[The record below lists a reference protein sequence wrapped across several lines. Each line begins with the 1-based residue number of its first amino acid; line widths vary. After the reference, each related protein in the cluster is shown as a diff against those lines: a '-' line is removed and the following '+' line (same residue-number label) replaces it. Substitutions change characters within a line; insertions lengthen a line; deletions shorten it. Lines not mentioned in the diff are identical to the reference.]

1 MTNLFEWLFELSQG
15 TSRTDMVS
23 VLQSTGE
30 SITEKYLVDLSMMV
44 AIPYSL
50 YDKKYDVH
58 MNAETPVS

>member
-1 MTNLFEWLFELSQG
+1 
-15 TSRTDMVS
+15 MVS